1 MSRLIAIIIM
11 LLIFLVTVTFV
22 ARNAH
27 INILL
32 DYYFDRIEIN
42 LSVLLVITLATGMGL
57 GIIFNLIWVW
67 NLWLEN
73 HRLKK
78 QLKSIPRQ
86 TDNEHS
92 SSTPNT
98 STL

>member
-11 LLIFLVTVTFV
+11 LLIFLLTVTLV
-22 ARNAH
+22 SRNAH

-32 DYYFDRIEIN
+32 DYYIDRIEIN
-42 LSVLLVITLATGMGL
+42 LSVLLIITLTIGIGL
-57 GIIFNLIWVW
+57 GILFNLIWVW

-78 QLKSIPRQ
+78 RLKLTPRQ
-86 TDNEHS
+86 TNNEHS
-92 SSTPNT
+92 PSTPNT
-98 STL
+98 SIP